1 MLRKSNFTTGTDTS
15 PATAAGNDYEIF
27 VDHDN
32 DKHSK
37 IKRQKD
43 SQTKILCF
51 CLGIIILL
59 VVIATVRLNH
69 SNKYT
74 PERLRKHSS
83 RHKITEKDNTNNNS
97 NTNSASLSLSHH
109 DNEPAV
115 VMTDA
120 NDFLPPYSIYKLEV
134 ENINGELI
142 QFSKFRGMVT
152 LVVNVAC
159 N

>member
-1 MLRKSNFTTGTDTS
+1 MLRKSNFTTDTS
-15 PATAAGNDYEIF
+15 PATAAGNDEIF

-37 IKRQKD
+37 IKRQKE
-43 SQTKILCF
+43 SQTKAVFF

-83 RHKITEKDNTNNNS
+83 RHRLAEKEDNNNNS
-97 NTNSASLSLSHH
+97 NNNGASLSLSHH

-115 VMTDA
+115 AMTDA
-120 NDFLPPYSIYKLEV
+120 SDFLPPYSIYKLEV

>member
-1 MLRKSNFTTGTDTS
+1 MLRKSNFATDTS
-15 PATAAGNDYEIF
+15 PATAAGSDEIIA
-27 VDHDN
+27 DHYHE
-32 DKHSK
+32 KHSK
-37 IKRQKD
+37 IKREKD
-43 SQTKILCF
+43 SQTKAVFF
-51 CLGIIILL
+51 CLGIIVLLL
-59 VVIATVRLNH
+59 VTATVRLNH
-69 SNKYT
+69 SHKYT

-83 RHKITEKDNTNNNS
+83 RHRLVGNEDNSNNS
-97 NTNSASLSLSHH
+97 KNNDASLLSSHH

-134 ENINGELI
+134 ENINGNI
-142 QFSKFRGMVT
+142 IDFSKFRGMVT